1 MFDIFRMTWRN
12 FCRKKLRSI
21 LTIAGIGVGTLL
33 ITLVSCL
40 GDTGKAVMSKELRDM
55 GLDGISVSA
64 DVKEALDP
72 SALKEIRKMPKVT
85 AAVPLSVFIGTA
97 QIGKFN
103 GEIAACGIDA
113 GADQV
118 ISLTPLWGKMLSRG
132 DVSGGNA
139 VCVVDEA
146 LALDAYGRTNVVGK
160 TMQVFIGDKQETFEI
175 IGVSKAGSSILQN
188 VSGYIPDMVYIPYTA
203 FEQLTGSSC
212 FDQIAVRFTE
222 DTDVVQAQ
230 EQLQK
235 ILSRHD
241 TTDATFVLQ
250 DLASQRDRLSGLM
263 DVVSLILQIISGV
276 SLLVAGI
283 SIMTIMLVSVHER
296 KGEIGIKK
304 AIGATGGRILLE
316 FMIEAALLTLLGSG
330 AGILLA
336 VVSCV
341 IGGILV
347 GVSVKISFMTIVVV
361 LIFSLLLGIVF
372 GVYPAKKAAAL
383 QPTEALRGTV

>member
-64 DVKEALDP
+64 DVKEALDT
-72 SALKEIRKMPKVT
+72 SALERIREMPKVT
-85 AAVPLSVFIGTA
+85 AAMPLSVSIGTG

-118 ISLTPLWGKMLSRG
+118 ISLIPLWGKMLSRG
-132 DVSGGNA
+132 DVNGGKA

-203 FEQLTGSSC
+203 FEQLTGSPC
-212 FDQIAVRFTE
+212 FDQIAVRFTG
-222 DTDVVQAQ
+222 DTDVIHAQ

-235 ILSRHD
+235 MLSRHD
-241 TTDATFVLQ
+241 TTEATFVLQ
-250 DLASQRDRLSGLM
+250 DLASQRDRLNGLM
-263 DVVSLILQIISGV
+263 DVVSLVLQIISGV

-316 FMIEAALLTLLGSG
+316 FMIEAVLLSLLGSA
-330 AGILLA
+330 AGIVLA
-336 VVSCV
+336 VGSCLV
-341 IGGILV
+341 GGILV
-347 GVSVKISFMTIVVV
+347 GVTVEISFTTIVVV
-361 LIFSLLLGIVF
+361 LIFSLLLGTIF

-383 QPTEALRGTV
+383 PPTEALRGTV